1 MSAGQP
7 EAMGGVQLQTCLLEA
22 LGGSSVSVLA
32 HERLKTN
39 VHRLRVEVDG
49 AERSLIVKWSN
60 PVVAHRTGLL
70 ARRWLPAAGLEDCGP
85 PLVAVVAAP
94 GGDGAW
100 QVYDNLPGRPLSTDQ
115 PVEAEVE
122 AAMEVIARVHTAF
135 AEHALLPEFRALGG
149 DRGGDFYSAN
159 VRDGIRALRSLDFD
173 RHRPGAIAAR
183 DALLA
188 RMGELAQ
195 ETSERVEV
203 LAAVGGPETLLHGD
217 LWPTN
222 AIVRSNADGVHVRL
236 IDWDEAAA
244 GPSWFDV
251 STLLL
256 RFGPSHRLW
265 ILDAYRR
272 AVDRLADWDIPGD
285 RDLNLI
291 FETSAFARL
300 ASLLVWSVAAAAD
313 GDSDWLPERLT
324 AMVEWLDAVKPVLR
338 TG

>member
-1 MSAGQP
+1 MTAGQSD
-7 EAMGGVQLQTCLLEA
+7 AMGGVHLQTCLREA
-22 LGGSSVSVLA
+22 LGGRSVSILA
-32 HERLKTN
+32 RERLKTN
-39 VHRLRVEVDG
+39 VLRLRVEVDG
-49 AERSLIVKWSN
+49 AERPLIVKWSD

-70 ARRWLPAAGLEDCGP
+70 ARRWLPAVGLEDCGP

-100 QVYDNLPGRPLSTDQ
+100 QVYDDLFGRPLSTDQ

-122 AAMEVIARVHTAF
+122 AAVEAIARVHTAF
-135 AEHALLPEFRALGG
+135 AEHALLPEFRVLGG
-149 DRGGDFYSAN
+149 NRGADFYSAN

-173 RHRPGAIAAR
+173 RHRPGAITAR
-183 DALLA
+183 DALLE
-188 RMGELAQ
+188 RMSDLAQ
-195 ETSERVEV
+195 EESERVDL
-203 LAAVGGPETLLHGD
+203 LASVGGPETLLHGD

-222 AIVRSNADGVHVRL
+222 AIVLSNGDGVRVRL

-256 RFGPSHRLW
+256 RFDPSHRLW

-285 RDLNLI
+285 RDLNVI

-313 GDSDWLPERLT
+313 GDSDWLPERLA

-338 TG
+338 TR

>member
-1 MSAGQP
+1 MTAGQP
-7 EAMGGVQLQTCLLEA
+7 DAMGGVQLQTCLREA
-22 LGGSSVSVLA
+22 LRGRSVSVLA
-32 HERLKTN
+32 RERLKTN

-60 PVVAHRTGLL
+60 PVVAHRSRLL
-70 ARRWLPAAGLEDCGP
+70 AQRWLPAAGLEDCGP
-85 PLVAVVAAP
+85 PLLAVVAAP
-94 GGDGAW
+94 AGDGAS
-100 QVYDNLPGRPLSTDQ
+100 QVYDDLPGRQLSTDQ
-115 PVEAEVE
+115 PVETEVE
-122 AAMEVIARVHTAF
+122 AAMEAIARVHTAF
-135 AEHALLPEFRALGG
+135 AEHALLPEFRVLGG

-159 VRDGIRALRSLDFD
+159 VRDAIRALRSLDFD
-173 RHRPGAIAAR
+173 RRRTDAIAAR

-188 RMGELAQ
+188 RMSDLAQ
-195 ETSERVEV
+195 EESKRVDV

-222 AIVRSNADGVHVRL
+222 AIVLSNGGGVRVRL
-236 IDWDEAAA
+236 IDWDEAGA

-256 RFGPSHRLW
+256 RFDPAHRAW
-265 ILDAYRR
+265 ILAAYRS

-313 GDSDWLPERLT
+313 GDAGWLPERLA

-338 TG
+338 T

>member
-1 MSAGQP
+1 MTAGQRDVTD
-7 EAMGGVQLQTCLLEA
+7 GVQLLTCLRQV
-22 LGGSSVSVLA
+22 LGNRSVSIVA
-32 HERLKTN
+32 RERLKTN
-39 VHRLRVEVDG
+39 VHRLRVEIDG
-49 AERSLIVKWSN
+49 AERSLIVKWSD
-60 PVVAHRTGLL
+60 PVVANRSRLL
-70 ARRWLPAAGLEDCGP
+70 ARRWLPAAGLEECGP

-100 QVYDNLPGRPLSTDQ
+100 QVHDDLPGRPLSTDH

-122 AAMEVIARVHTAF
+122 AAVEAIARVHTAF
-135 AEHALLPEFRALGG
+135 AEHALLPEFRVLGG

-173 RHRPGAIAAR
+173 RRRPDAIAAR

-188 RMGELAQ
+188 RMTDLAQ
-195 ETSERVEV
+195 EEPERLKV

-222 AIVRSNADGVHVRL
+222 AIVLSNGDGVRVRL

-256 RFGPSHRLW
+256 RFDPSHRLW

-272 AVDRLADWDIPGD
+272 AVDRLADWDFPGNH
-285 RDLNLI
+285 DLNVI

-300 ASLLVWSVAAAAD
+300 ASLLVWSVAGAAD
-313 GDSDWLPERLT
+313 GDSDWLPERLV
-324 AMVEWLDAVKPVLR
+324 AMVEWLDAVKPVLPTR
-338 TG
+338 